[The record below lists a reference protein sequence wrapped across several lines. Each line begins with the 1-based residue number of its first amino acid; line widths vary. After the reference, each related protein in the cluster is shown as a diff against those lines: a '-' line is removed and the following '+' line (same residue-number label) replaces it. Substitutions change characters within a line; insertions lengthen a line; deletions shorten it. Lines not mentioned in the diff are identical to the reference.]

1 MKFLAVFILS
11 VATGTAMADN
21 TTNTAPTSAPST
33 NASPM
38 KQGSPTESFI
48 PGTTTS
54 PEGCTIESFFV
65 HSPSMDRDIRACVVL
80 PPEYAA
86 NPEKSYPILYTL
98 HGSDSPFDSFARMIP
113 LRKALKDKPMLV
125 ACFDGDGTSNYI
137 DSPLLVKTQRPYGPQ
152 EPVKSLFNTFFF
164 KEFIPTLDRR
174 FRVDTK
180 KRMLTGFSM
189 GSLGAF
195 QYMLNAPN
203 EFIAVSSMSGWFPAL
218 TQGPT
223 KEDQP
228 WFEPVLGSYAQNPQI
243 YKDFDIHTI
252 ISKQIAA
259 GAKLPPI
266 YMTAGTEDPYIAEDR
281 EMRDFLGKLGVSVD
295 YHEDQGHH
303 NWIFWR
309 DHSALLIDFHWK
321 VLQQRG

>member
-1 MKFLAVFILS
+1 M
-11 VATGTAMADN
+11 
-21 TTNTAPTSAPST
+21 
-33 NASPM
+33 
-38 KQGSPTESFI
+38 
-48 PGTTTS
+48 
-54 PEGCTIESFFV
+54 IETFYV

-86 NPEKSYPILYTL
+86 HPEKSYPILYTL
-98 HGSDSPFDSFARMIP
+98 HGSDAPFDAFARMIP

-137 DSPLLVKTQRPYGPQ
+137 DSPLLVKTRRPYGPQ

-164 KEFIPTLDRR
+164 KEFIPTIDQRY
-174 FRVDTK
+174 RVDTK

-195 QYMLNAPN
+195 QYMLNAPH
-203 EFIAVSSMSGWFPAL
+203 EFIAVSSMSGWFPVL
-218 TQGPT
+218 SQGPT

-228 WFEPVLGSYAQNPQI
+228 WFEPLLGPYAQNRRAYQ
-243 YKDFDIHTI
+243 DFDIHTI

-259 GAKLPPI
+259 ATKLPPI

-281 EMRDFLGKLGVSVD
+281 EMRDFLRKLGVSVD
-295 YHEDQGHH
+295 YHEDKGHH
-303 NWIFWR
+303 DWIFWR

-321 VLQQRG
+321 VLQQQG